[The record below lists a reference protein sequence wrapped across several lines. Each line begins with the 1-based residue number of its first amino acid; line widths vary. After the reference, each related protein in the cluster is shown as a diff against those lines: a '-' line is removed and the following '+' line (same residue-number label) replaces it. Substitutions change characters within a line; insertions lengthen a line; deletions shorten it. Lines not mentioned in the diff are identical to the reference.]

1 MFGKYL
7 LKQVTRDLTGGI
19 IGGLGHAAAFGA
31 GAVLVSELMN
41 SRAQNHVPAPA
52 GNYMPNQG
60 YGNTSGGQYVQ
71 IANIA
76 LARIALCYYIA
87 RADGAISPDE
97 QMELDYMCSSLLN
110 NPNASSQF
118 FTSTIDDPD
127 KKGEKVKVNY
137 SWNLFFSALA
147 GTTWYFQF
155 FFYSMGETRMGEYQ
169 FSSWTLHMASI
180 IIFSSLWG
188 LCLHEWKGTSRFTK
202 FILGVA
208 IFTLIYST
216 IVVGYGNLMKQVK
229 AEGIEGGEAAAIQSI
244 QEDAGEIL
252 EEIGETFEDIVD

>member
-31 GAVLVSELMN
+31 GAVLVPELMN
-41 SRAQNHVPAPA
+41 GRAQNRVPAPA

-87 RADGAISPDE
+87 KADGAISPDE

-118 FTSTIDDPD
+118 RS
-127 KKGEKVKVNY
+127 E
-137 SWNLFFSALA
+137 L
-147 GTTWYFQF
+147 
-155 FFYSMGETRMGEYQ
+155 
-169 FSSWTLHMASI
+169 
-180 IIFSSLWG
+180 
-188 LCLHEWKGTSRFTK
+188 
-202 FILGVA
+202 
-208 IFTLIYST
+208 
-216 IVVGYGNLMKQVK
+216 
-229 AEGIEGGEAAAIQSI
+229 QSI
-244 QEDAGEIL
+244 AADRSTNFLNVEKYLDRVNVTTLNQFMEDVNRMAELSGGITENERKAISVFQNYIYGKQGFPGSNMDAQFAGRARVINLKCSGCGADLEINA
-252 EEIGETFEDIVD
+252 GRTETFCPYCGSKQIIMH

>member
-41 SRAQNHVPAPA
+41 GRAQNRVPAPA

-60 YGNTSGGQYVQ
+60 YGNPQGGQYVQ

-87 RADGAISPDE
+87 KADGAISPDE

-118 FTSTIDDPD
+118 RS
-127 KKGEKVKVNY
+127 E
-137 SWNLFFSALA
+137 L
-147 GTTWYFQF
+147 
-155 FFYSMGETRMGEYQ
+155 
-169 FSSWTLHMASI
+169 
-180 IIFSSLWG
+180 
-188 LCLHEWKGTSRFTK
+188 
-202 FILGVA
+202 
-208 IFTLIYST
+208 
-216 IVVGYGNLMKQVK
+216 
-229 AEGIEGGEAAAIQSI
+229 QSI
-244 QEDAGEIL
+244 AADRSTNFLNVEKYLDRVNVTTLNQFMEDVNRMAELSGGITENERKAISVFQNYIYGKQGFPGSNMDAQFAGRARVINLKCSGCGADLEINA
-252 EEIGETFEDIVD
+252 GRTETFCPYCGSKQIIMH